1 MSHEHQSSGVDNVFI
16 FLEFNEI
23 ICHQAVFERLLMEDP
38 GSCVVSTRAVK
49 AQPRDASM
57 AGESEVLRYLY
68 MCYERLQN
76 ISSNKQVCKC
86 CFCNFSIEACSWQQC
101 S

>member
-1 MSHEHQSSGVDNVFI
+1 
-16 FLEFNEI
+16 
-23 ICHQAVFERLLMEDP
+23 MEDP
-38 GSCVVSTRAVK
+38 GNCVVSTRAVK

-76 ISSNKQVCKC
+76 IGSNKQVGFYSCYSMYRIPGPKVIKP
-86 CFCNFSIEACSWQQC
+86 FFHAQLS
-101 S
+101 